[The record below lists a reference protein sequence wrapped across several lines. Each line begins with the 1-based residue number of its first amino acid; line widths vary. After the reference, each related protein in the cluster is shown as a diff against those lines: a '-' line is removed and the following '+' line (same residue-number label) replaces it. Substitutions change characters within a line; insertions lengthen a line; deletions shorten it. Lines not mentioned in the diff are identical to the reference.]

1 MKIEYS
7 IGLRYTR
14 SKKRNRFIGFISL
27 IAAAGVAVG
36 VLVVI
41 TVLSVMNGFKVEV
54 RDKMLAFASH
64 ATVTG
69 FDGRLEDW
77 RPLERLVA
85 EHPDILALAP
95 FVEAQ
100 TMLAYRDRTH
110 GVYLRGILPERE
122 AEVSE
127 IADHVVAG
135 SLDGLVSGGFFIVLG
150 ESLARSLGVGVGD
163 KVTIISTKAAVTP
176 IGIRPRL
183 RRFTV
188 GGIFKMGMPQY
199 DRNVA
204 FVQLNDAQ
212 RLMQLGESVSGVHL
226 RLQDLLKAPEV
237 THRLKRELS
246 PDYWASDWTQRHKAF
261 FRAIEMEKTILMII
275 MTLIIVVAVF
285 NIVSALI
292 MVVVEKQGDV
302 AILKTL
308 GMTPSR
314 ILGIFITQG
323 CVIGGAGVVLGAAGG
338 VALASHLSR
347 IAAWIER
354 AFDYKFLSPDIY
366 PISEVPSQLLAS
378 DVIWTMA
385 LAFVLTVVATL
396 YPAWRA
402 ASVRPAE
409 VLRYE

>member
-1 MKIEYS
+1 MKIEYA

-27 IAAAGVAVG
+27 IAAGGVAVG

-41 TVLSVMNGFKVEV
+41 TVLSVMNGFKAEV
-54 RDKMLAFASH
+54 RDRMLAFASH
-64 ATVTG
+64 ATITG
-69 FDGRLEDW
+69 FEGKLEDW

-85 EHPDILALAP
+85 EHPEVLALAP

-100 TMLAYRDRTH
+100 TMLVHRDRTR

-122 AEVSE
+122 AEASE
-127 IADHVVAG
+127 IANHVTAG
-135 SLDGLVSGGFFIVLG
+135 SLDTLTGGEFRIVLG
-150 ESLARSLGVGVGD
+150 ESLARALGVGVGD
-163 KVTIISTKAAVTP
+163 KVTLISTKAAVTP

-188 GGIFKMGMPQY
+188 SGIFKFGMPQY

-204 FVQLNDAQ
+204 FVQLSDAQ
-212 RLMQLGESVSGVHL
+212 RLMQLGEGVSGVHL

-237 THRLKRELS
+237 TAELKRELS
-246 PDYWASDWTQRHKAF
+246 PDYWVSDWTQRHKAF

-275 MTLIIVVAVF
+275 MTLIIVVAAF

-308 GMTPSR
+308 GMTPNR

-338 VALASHLSR
+338 IALSSYLSR
-347 IAAWIER
+347 IAAWVEK
-354 AFDYKFLSPDIY
+354 AFDYKFLSPDVY

-378 DVIWTMA
+378 DVVLTMA
-385 LAFVLTVVATL
+385 LAFVLTVIATL

>member
-1 MKIEYS
+1 MKIEYA

-27 IAAAGVAVG
+27 IAAGGVAVG

-41 TVLSVMNGFKVEV
+41 TVLSVMNGFKAEV
-54 RDKMLAFASH
+54 RDRMLAFASH

-69 FDGRLEDW
+69 FEGKLEDW

-85 EHPDILALAP
+85 EHPEVLALAP

-100 TMLAYRDRTH
+100 TMLVHRDRTR

-122 AEVSE
+122 AEASE
-127 IADHVVAG
+127 IANHVTAG
-135 SLDGLVSGGFFIVLG
+135 SLDTLTGGEFRIVLG
-150 ESLARSLGVGVGD
+150 ESLARALGVGVGD
-163 KVTIISTKAAVTP
+163 KVTLISTKAAVTP

-188 GGIFKMGMPQY
+188 SGIFKFGMPQY

-204 FVQLNDAQ
+204 FVQLSDAQ
-212 RLMQLGESVSGVHL
+212 RLMQLGEGVSGVHL

-237 THRLKRELS
+237 TAELKRELS
-246 PDYWASDWTQRHKAF
+246 PDYWVSDWTQRHKAF

-275 MTLIIVVAVF
+275 MTLIIVIAAF

-308 GMTPSR
+308 GMTPNR

-323 CVIGGAGVVLGAAGG
+323 CIIGGAGVVLGAAGG
-338 VALASHLSR
+338 IALSSYLSR
-347 IAAWIER
+347 IAAWVEK
-354 AFDYKFLSPDIY
+354 AFDYKFLSPDVY

-378 DVIWTMA
+378 DVVLTMA
-385 LAFVLTVVATL
+385 LAFVLTVIATL